1 MSVRLTVRKLTE
13 SDRLDKIA
21 ELIYF
26 TDKYIFP
33 YMFGGDLEQAKK
45 VFVQMIKTDTIYNFD
60 NIYAAFVDGEPVAI
74 VIMKR
79 TPLNIA
85 YQDMLNAY
93 LSANSVIDARF
104 GKVYNEYYA
113 LLNDEPEGV
122 YISNVCVDKAFR
134 GMGIAKQLLLAVLK
148 DSEEYHLET
157 VKKNAAAR
165 ALYLSLGFEI
175 VEEYAGFTGVPCLRM
190 TRTIKE
196 R

>member
-134 GMGIAKQLLLAVLK
+134 GMGIANSCCSRCLK
-148 DSEEYHLET
+148 T
-157 VKKNAAAR
+157 AR
-165 ALYLSLGFEI
+165 NI
-175 VEEYAGFTGVPCLRM
+175 TLRRSRKM
-190 TRTIKE
+190 PRHARCI
-196 R
+196 